1 MDRLRGKSCRAFVND
16 FKVRLEVAHE
26 DIFYYPDVMVACD
39 PNDVDRLYK
48 RHPKVMV
55 EVLSEATERVD
66 RREKFFSYT
75 QIETLE
81 EYVLVAQDRM
91 EITVFRRSTKWQP
104 EIIRKADERLR
115 LAPIDFEMPLETVY
129 ENVRFTTPR

>member
-1 MDRLRGKSCRAFVND
+1 
-16 FKVRLEVAHE
+16 
-26 DIFYYPDVMVACD
+26 
-39 PNDVDRLYK
+39 
-48 RHPKVMV
+48 
-55 EVLSEATERVD
+55 
-66 RREKFFSYT
+66 
-75 QIETLE
+75 
-81 EYVLVAQDRM
+81 M